1 MAQPKGLGKGLS
13 ALMSDVVEA
22 PVAAVKESK
31 NTLKIHLLKAGKY
44 QPRRQFSDENL
55 HELADSIERNG
66 MVQPIVVRPLKAGN
80 YEIIAGERRW
90 RAAKLAKIQEVPV
103 IIRELSDAQAL
114 EIGLIENIQRQDLNP
129 LEEAQ
134 AYQRLMKEFNYTQ
147 EKLADSVAK
156 SRSHIANLLRL
167 LTLPES
173 IKQHID
179 SGALSMGH
187 ARALIGA
194 KDAASLAD
202 RIIAEGL
209 NVRQTE
215 LLAKGEPL
223 PELTGETPAARA
235 GGGEAKHSDRA
246 PRQSSSD
253 DVRQIEEM
261 LSNNLGLV
269 VSITERGKQK
279 GEVAIRYESLT
290 QLDEILRRLGGS
302 I

>member
-1 MAQPKGLGKGLS
+1 MAAKGLGKGLS

-22 PVAAVKESK
+22 PAMRTPAEPK
-31 NTLKIHLLKAGKY
+31 NILKIHLLKPGKY
-44 QPRRQFSDENL
+44 QPRRQFSEENL
-55 HELADSIERNG
+55 HELADSIDRNG

-90 RAAKLAKIQEVPV
+90 RAAKLAKLQEVPV
-103 IIRELSDAQAL
+103 IIRELNDEQAL
-114 EIGLIENIQRQDLNP
+114 EIALIENIQRQDLNP

-147 EKLADSVAK
+147 EKLAQSVAK

-167 LTLPES
+167 LSLPES

-194 KDAASLAD
+194 KDPAALAD
-202 RIIAEGL
+202 RIIEEGL
-209 NVRQTE
+209 NVRQAE
-215 LLAKGEPL
+215 LLAKGEEL
-223 PELTGETPAARA
+223 PELKEETASRTASGKA
-235 GGGEAKHSDRA
+235 SADRA
-246 PRQSSSD
+246 PRQSSND

-261 LSNNLGLV
+261 LSNSLGLAV
-269 VSITERGKQK
+269 TITERGKQK
-279 GEVAIRYESLT
+279 GEVQIRYETLSE
-290 QLDEILRRLGGS
+290 LDEILRRLGGS

>member
-44 QPRRQFSDENL
+44 QPRRQFLDENL

-147 EKLADSVAK
+147 EKLADAVAK

-194 KDAASLAD
+194 KDATSLAD

-223 PELTGETPAARA
+223 PELTGEPPAARA
-235 GGGEAKHSDRA
+235 GSGEAKGGERA

-279 GEVAIRYESLT
+279 GEVSIRYESLT